1 MELRHLR
8 YFVAVAEELHFR
20 RAAERLYV
28 AQPAVSEQIRKLE
41 AELGV
46 RLFDRTH
53 RSVALTDAGSALL
66 VEARRVLH
74 QAEIAQRAAR
84 NAHAVAGSK
93 LRIGYVPDVLPA
105 SVPRALQAARL
116 RGARASRS
124 SLETGATHQLIQS
137 VRDERLDAVV
147 VGLPA
152 PAKGLHVTS
161 LGDQSLVAAVPAGS
175 PKAFEPELTLER
187 LDPERLVMLPRDGNP
202 ALHDAVVSLS
212 RDAGL
217 SPAFVEAPEPRVEA
231 VLLAVAAG
239 AGAALLPASVAQR
252 YATPGVRLVD
262 VVGTEPAF
270 EAVVLTRPNHDSLAI
285 QRFLHAAT
293 HAAKRAGAPRADAR
307 LHRSPH
313 EPLAAA
319 PAPGPRRD
327 RRHRSGGARRR
338 RIARPKDRRCC
349 PTSTR
354 RRRPASCSR
363 RRAAGGASGSIPPC
377 ATSAPAR

>member
-53 RSVALTDAGSALL
+53 RSVGLTDAGAALL

-84 NAHAVAGSK
+84 DAHAATGSR
-93 LRIGYVPDVLPA
+93 LRLGYVPDVLPA
-105 SVPRALQAARL
+105 SIPRALQML
-116 RGARASRS
+116 ASEAPHVEVV
-124 SLETGATHQLIQS
+124 LETGATHQLIES

-161 LGDQSLVAAVPAGS
+161 LGEQSLVAAVPAGS

-187 LDPERLVMLPRDGNP
+187 LAPERLVMLPRDGNP
-202 ALHDAVVSLS
+202 ALHDAVVALS
-212 RDAGL
+212 REAGL
-217 SPAFVEAPEPRVEA
+217 SPVFVEAPEPRVEA

-239 AGAALLPASVAQR
+239 GGAALLPGSVAQR

-262 VVGTEPAF
+262 VVGTETAF
-270 EAVVLTRPNHDSLAI
+270 EAVVLTRPNHDGLAI
-285 QRFLHAAT
+285 QRFLIAVK
-293 HAAKRAGAPRADAR
+293 HAAKRRPVVPAH
-307 LHRSPH
+307 LQ
-313 EPLAAA
+313 LAA
-319 PAPGPRRD
+319 
-327 RRHRSGGARRR
+327 
-338 RIARPKDRRCC
+338 
-349 PTSTR
+349 
-354 RRRPASCSR
+354 
-363 RRAAGGASGSIPPC
+363 
-377 ATSAPAR
+377 

>member
-1 MELRHLR
+1 VELRHLR

-53 RSVALTDAGSALL
+53 RSVALTQAGSALL

-74 QAEIAQRAAR
+74 QAEVAQRAAR
-84 NAHAVAGSK
+84 HAHESAGSK
-93 LRIGYVPDVLPA
+93 LRIGYVPDALPA
-105 SVPRALQAARL
+105 SVPRALQAL
-116 RGARASRS
+116 ASEAPQVEVE
-124 SLETGATHQLIQS
+124 LETGATHQLIQS

-161 LGDQSLVAAVPAGS
+161 LGDQSLVAAVPASS
-175 PKAFEPELTLER
+175 PLAFEPELTLER
-187 LDPERLVMLPRDGNP
+187 LAPERLVLLPRNGNP
-202 ALHDAVVSLS
+202 ALHDSVVALT

-217 SPAFVEAPEPRVEA
+217 SPVFVEAPEPRVEA

-239 AGAALLPASVAQR
+239 GGAALLPTSVAQR

-262 VVGTEPAF
+262 VVGAEPAF
-270 EAVVLTRPNHDSLAI
+270 EAAVLTRPDIDSLAV
-285 QRFLHAAT
+285 QRFLRAAS
-293 HAAKRAGAPRADAR
+293 HAAKRQPVTPAR
-307 LHRSPH
+307 LQ
-313 EPLAAA
+313 AVA
-319 PAPGPRRD
+319 
-327 RRHRSGGARRR
+327 
-338 RIARPKDRRCC
+338 
-349 PTSTR
+349 
-354 RRRPASCSR
+354 
-363 RRAAGGASGSIPPC
+363 
-377 ATSAPAR
+377 